1 MSSDTHTDP
10 AAEPDDGS
18 LDPEPLID
26 RLTAS
31 DVLATGE
38 DGRGELRLAE
48 PFRDLVR
55 EARRRIREDGRAAIE
70 ADLGDAA
77 GEPVEELLSA
87 GEDVAAEYLALARAD
102 GEGVTRGDRLR
113 SLPLV
118 DTLGHEVPAEGSPE
132 PFVPVRGSLL
142 PVVLPLYERAIVY
155 TWREDCPPCDLMR
168 EGFEAVFEEP
178 PEDIALLSA
187 YGPAHAET
195 LQEQYDVVGGP
206 TTLFCHR
213 GTVDARLTGGHAR
226 QIIGSEV
233 RKLREVAASDG

>member
-10 AAEPDDGS
+10 TADPGDGS

-31 DVLATGE
+31 GVLATGE
-38 DGRGELRLAE
+38 DARGELRLAE
-48 PFRDLVR
+48 SFGDLVR
-55 EARRRIREDGRAAIE
+55 EARRSIREDGRAALE
-70 ADLGDAA
+70 SDLGDAD
-77 GEPVEELLSA
+77 EPVEELLDA
-87 GEDVAAEYLALARAD
+87 GEDVAAEYLALVRAD
-102 GEGVTRGDRLR
+102 VEGFAREDRLR

-118 DTLGHEVPAEGSPE
+118 DTLRHEVPAEGSPG

-178 PEDIALLSA
+178 PGDVALLSA

-206 TTLFCHR
+206 TTLFCYR
-213 GTVDARLTGGHAR
+213 GAVDARLTGGHAR
-226 QIIGSEV
+226 QIIESEV
-233 RKLREVAASDG
+233 RKLRELAAADG